1 MKALFVAALL
11 SSFLILANTALAWEE
26 VTSPPLSAM
35 AAAFAQPP
43 KEYSAI
49 HWALGFPP
57 GSDRILSD
65 IEHVSANGGGGYMIN
80 SGGKQPKYLSPE
92 YFALMKT
99 AVDECKKRGLK
110 MWIDGDDGYP
120 DGFAGGLISKE
131 YPQLGMQ
138 GIVADAHCTVA
149 GGQTVSFP
157 LPTDTL
163 GIFATQTGGAA
174 GAAEQPGKAVPVP
187 ADGKLTWLGPSG
199 STWEVAVQDGNGV
212 EIRYS
217 VVAGQTLSIQVPP
230 GTKSIQSA
238 TRAGGGPGGRGG
250 GRGGPGGGGAGGA
263 PTILPVPGDGQFKWT
278 APGSGT
284 WDLTFVRHLY
294 RSSPTRYGQRE
305 DGSRDKDSLY
315 CEIDYLDPQA
325 TATYIKLVPETYGKY
340 FGDEF
345 GKTILGFRCD
355 ETDYTGFSP
364 WTPKLLDTF
373 KAQKGYDLQ
382 PYIAS
387 MFATPLTAEA
397 QRVKADYWDVWS
409 VMFRD
414 NFYKPM
420 EDWCRAHH
428 MDYMSHLNHEE
439 TMTNARGESMIT
451 NEGSFWRD
459 MRFMGVPGVDNLN
472 QIGPGIVADFPK
484 IAASAA
490 HVDGRPQG
498 WSEEGGST
506 GAGGKFVADYQL
518 VRGLNY
524 MNISGLNNA
533 APAGKMLTDRALA
546 IGWYVSRAQYL
557 LANGRPGAQVALY
570 HPTDSYWMGDYEADT
585 ANVRLVTDLMEHQI
599 DFDHIDEDGLATVC
613 TLEDGGLKNLSG
625 QVYKAVIIPSCTV
638 MQKNVLDRLRAFA
651 AAGGKVVCVGRLPT
665 MLVEK
670 SFLHPEPGA
679 PDLSFATIEPAER
692 ITDRV
697 VAALPKPDFRLDSA
711 CAPIKYIH
719 RVMGDG
725 DVYFVFNESAQTQ
738 TRTATLNGVGQVQV
752 WDAGNGTIH
761 PLTGVAAANGTV
773 NVPLVLGPQ
782 ESRFIVVGPLPA
794 GAAPASTS
802 LIGAQ
807 NVVALDGNWSIAL
820 DGTPLNSPLKSW
832 RDLGAGT
839 FTGIADYN
847 KTFAAP
853 ASLPPGKRLYLD
865 LGEVREAAQAKL
877 NGIDLGVKC
886 WPSYVWD
893 VTDAIKPGD
902 NTLEVQVQVLP
913 EGGRGGGGGAPAA
926 GGRAP
931 AGGGGAAG
939 PGANPAPGAA
949 AGAPGANGAGAGRGA
964 AGGRGAGRGPGGGAG
979 TPATQPENGLIG
991 PVRVIA
997 Q

>member
-1 MKALFVAALL
+1 
-11 SSFLILANTALAWEE
+11 
-26 VTSPPLSAM
+26 
-35 AAAFAQPP
+35 
-43 KEYSAI
+43 
-49 HWALGFPP
+49 
-57 GSDRILSD
+57 
-65 IEHVSANGGGGYMIN
+65 
-80 SGGKQPKYLSPE
+80 
-92 YFALMKT
+92 
-99 AVDECKKRGLK
+99 
-110 MWIDGDDGYP
+110 
-120 DGFAGGLISKE
+120 
-131 YPQLGMQ
+131 
-138 GIVADAHCTVA
+138 
-149 GGQTVSFP
+149 
-157 LPTDTL
+157 
-163 GIFATQTGGAA
+163 
-174 GAAEQPGKAVPVP
+174 
-187 ADGKLTWLGPSG
+187 
-199 STWEVAVQDGNGV
+199 
-212 EIRYS
+212 
-217 VVAGQTLSIQVPP
+217 
-230 GTKSIQSA
+230 
-238 TRAGGGPGGRGG
+238 
-250 GRGGPGGGGAGGA
+250 
-263 PTILPVPGDGQFKWT
+263 
-278 APGSGT
+278 
-284 WDLTFVRHLY
+284 
-294 RSSPTRYGQRE
+294 
-305 DGSRDKDSLY
+305 
-315 CEIDYLDPQA
+315 
-325 TATYIKLVPETYGKY
+325 
-340 FGDEF
+340 
-345 GKTILGFRCD
+345 
-355 ETDYTGFSP
+355 
-364 WTPKLLDTF
+364 
-373 KAQKGYDLQ
+373 
-382 PYIAS
+382 
-387 MFATPLTAEA
+387 
-397 QRVKADYWDVWS
+397 
-409 VMFRD
+409 
-414 NFYKPM
+414 
-420 EDWCRAHH
+420 
-428 MDYMSHLNHEE
+428 
-439 TMTNARGESMIT
+439 
-451 NEGSFWRD
+451 
-459 MRFMGVPGVDNLN
+459 
-472 QIGPGIVADFPK
+472 
-484 IAASAA
+484 
-490 HVDGRPQG
+490 
-498 WSEEGGST
+498 
-506 GAGGKFVADYQL
+506 
-518 VRGLNY
+518 
-524 MNISGLNNA
+524 
-533 APAGKMLTDRALA
+533 
-546 IGWYVSRAQYL
+546 
-557 LANGRPGAQVALY
+557 
-570 HPTDSYWMGDYEADT
+570 MGDYEADT

-613 TLEDGGLKNLSG
+613 MLEDGGLKNLSG

-913 EGGRGGGGGAPAA
+913 EGGRGGGGGGAPAA